1 MKPSIIH
8 FPFPDQVNRCY
19 LCGRY
24 GQMHLHHCLHG
35 IHRKN
40 ADKYGLTVH
49 LCPECHRELHDH
61 GKDDLYLEQTAQRA
75 FERLYGREE
84 FLKVFGKSWL

>member
-1 MKPSIIH
+1 MKESIIK
-8 FPFPDQVNRCY
+8 FPFPDQKDRCY

-40 ADKYGLTVH
+40 ADKYGLWVH
-49 LCPECHRELHDH
+49 LCPECHMALHDH
-61 GKDDLYLEQTAQRA
+61 GDGDLALEQIAQKA
-75 FERLYGREE
+75 FEREYGGEKFRE
-84 FLKVFGKSWL
+84 VFGKSWL